1 MTQGCNEGGRGAGG
15 ASTNVGY
22 SKTAVSSVSKYQ
34 CYVNNAPVHQK
45 AANATEKEPCSHSQ
59 HCIVVAKHHT
69 ILSAVN
75 SVHFTLIFV
84 HNALFQ

>member
-34 CYVNNAPVHQK
+34 CYVIGTRKLPMRRRRSPVLLFRGK
-45 AANATEKEPCSHSQ
+45 
-59 HCIVVAKHHT
+59 HCIVVAKNLT

>member
-1 MTQGCNEGGRGAGG
+1 MTQGCNEGGGGAGG

-45 AANATEKEPCSHSQ
+45 AANATEKEPCSPVLWKTL
-59 HCIVVAKHHT
+59 HCCRKEPHHT
-69 ILSAVN
+69 FSSEQCAFYTDLCA
-75 SVHFTLIFV
+75 
-84 HNALFQ
+84 

>member
-1 MTQGCNEGGRGAGG
+1 MTQGCNEGGGGAGG

-45 AANATEKEPCSHSQ
+45 AANATE
-59 HCIVVAKHHT
+59 
-69 ILSAVN
+69 
-75 SVHFTLIFV
+75 
-84 HNALFQ
+84 

>member
-1 MTQGCNEGGRGAGG
+1 MTQGCNEGGGVGG
-15 ASTNVGY
+15 LVQMKVTP
-22 SKTAVSSVSKYQ
+22 KLQLAVSRNISVTST
-34 CYVNNAPVHQK
+34 VHQK
-45 AANATEKEPCSHSQ
+45 AAIAKDKEPRSSCGK
-59 HCIVVAKHHT
+59 HCNVVEEHHT